1 MVRDLTLLIVT
12 ILNYSQVAVRL
23 NVNIELFLCMYQ
35 SMVVTYNLQPNLN
48 EKKMKNRT
56 HFHNGLYYYKSGA
69 VQLRSAGK

>member
-48 EKKMKNRT
+48 EKK
-56 HFHNGLYYYKSGA
+56 
-69 VQLRSAGK
+69 

>member
-12 ILNYSQVAVRL
+12 ILNYNQVAVRL

-48 EKKMKNRT
+48 EKNEKQDT
-56 HFHNGLYYYKSGA
+56 LP
-69 VQLRSAGK
+69 

>member
-12 ILNYSQVAVRL
+12 ILNYNQVAVRL

-48 EKKMKNRT
+48 EKKNEKQDT
-56 HFHNGLYYYKSGA
+56 LP
-69 VQLRSAGK
+69 